1 MGCWLERQPGSRSAK
16 LEAGF
21 CHSQSEP
28 AQVRRKKKNCSQT
41 ESDTVCGSRQYVVL
55 TKLSP
60 PNEIMEGKMSAR
72 ATSRRLFSAHLTN

>member
-21 CHSQSEP
+21 CHSQPEP
-28 AQVRRKKKNCSQT
+28 VQVRRKKNCSQT

-60 PNEIMEGKMSAR
+60 RNEIMEGKMSAPT
-72 ATSRRLFSAHLTN
+72 TSRRLISAHLTN

>member
-21 CHSQSEP
+21 CHSQPEP
-28 AQVRRKKKNCSQT
+28 VQVRRKKNCSQT

-60 PNEIMEGKMSAR
+60 RNEIMEGKMSAP
-72 ATSRRLFSAHLTN
+72 ATSRRLISAHLTN